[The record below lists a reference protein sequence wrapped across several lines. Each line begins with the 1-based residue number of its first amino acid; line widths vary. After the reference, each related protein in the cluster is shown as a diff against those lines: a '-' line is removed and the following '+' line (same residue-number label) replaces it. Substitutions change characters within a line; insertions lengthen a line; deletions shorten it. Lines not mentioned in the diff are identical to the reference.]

1 MCIPN
6 QAAQVCTTF
15 ISILSINLE
24 FNYFQVELN
33 IISNITCYENYK
45 TLDIQIRKDM
55 ICTYLGPLGT
65 ENVCSGDSGSP
76 LMVNRKGR
84 LVHVGLT
91 SFTLADCTSPFPAVY
106 SRTAFFLDWIKAAL
120 TYVQ

>member
-1 MCIPN
+1 
-6 QAAQVCTTF
+6 
-15 ISILSINLE
+15 
-24 FNYFQVELN
+24 
-33 IISNITCYENYK
+33 
-45 TLDIQIRKDM
+45 M

-120 TYVQ
+120 THVH